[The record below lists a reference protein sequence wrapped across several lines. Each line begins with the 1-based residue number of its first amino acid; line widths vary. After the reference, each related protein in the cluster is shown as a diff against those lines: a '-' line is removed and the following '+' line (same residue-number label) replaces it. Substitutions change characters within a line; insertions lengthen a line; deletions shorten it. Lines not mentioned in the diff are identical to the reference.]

1 MGRET
6 ADSSHYQGHMTVS
19 GDAVNVVWT
28 TASKNTAA
36 VKFIR
41 FVTPCTKSIHIKGAV
56 GVLVE
61 GTRKNL
67 LVF

>member
-1 MGRET
+1 
-6 ADSSHYQGHMTVS
+6 MTVS

-56 GVLVE
+56 GVFAE